1 MAGGQLMADYTAEQ
15 YRAAAKKALA
25 AGDTAAAQRLI
36 AAGRALAQPD
46 GMSELSGAFQQAVTP
61 RAPDAPGAY
70 KPATARHAA
79 VGGLLQGLT
88 FGLGDELAARVAS
101 IHPGIDYEEAL
112 PFFRKDLEKSRQ
124 DRPYITT
131 GAEIAGAIAA
141 PVGAI
146 ASAGSLPLRMAK
158 SAATTGAMS
167 GAYGF
172 NAGEGGFQNRAA
184 EALPQAGMGAA
195 VGAAIPVAGSALQSL
210 MQSRATQS
218 AIRQAA
224 KGAPSSDELR
234 AMGNALY
241 QQVDDAGVQIA
252 PQAFDRARGGILDDL
267 RANTGFDELPGPG
280 SLTPNSARANQIMGE
295 ASARMG
301 VDPTAALPFK
311 ALDQMRR
318 QAGAAAGNVANK
330 TDQKAGMTI
339 IEGLD
344 DFIKNLGPN
353 DVVAGD
359 VRALQDAIPKARD
372 VWSRMSKSQMI
383 DTAIEA
389 GENYKSGASSGI
401 RQQFKNILQ
410 NKKLAARFSQAEK
423 AAMRRVVNGSF
434 PEQLL
439 QLFGGGL
446 GQLAQIGGAGFAGG
460 IPGLVA
466 GLGAAAGTRKLA
478 EGVTRRKAETLRALV
493 ANGGLPNLPQASTAL
508 RDLMEQRLRL
518 GTAASIQPR

>member
-1 MAGGQLMADYTAEQ
+1 MADYTAEQ

-61 RAPDAPGAY
+61 RAPDAPDAY
-70 KPATARHAA
+70 KPATALHSAI
-79 VGGLLQGLT
+79 GGGLQGLT

-124 DRPYITT
+124 DHPYITT
-131 GAEIAGAIAA
+131 GAEIAGAVAA

-146 ASAGSLPLRMAK
+146 ASGGSLPLRMAK

-172 NAGEGGFQNRAA
+172 NAGEGGFQNRVA
-184 EALPQAGMGAA
+184 EAIPQAGMGAA
-195 VGAAIPVAGSALQSL
+195 IGAAIPGAGSVLQML
-210 MQSRATQS
+210 LNKNLANA
-218 AIRQAA
+218 AIKNGA
-224 KGAPSSDELR
+224 KNAPSTDALK

-241 QQVDDAGVQIA
+241 KEVDDAGVQIA
-252 PQAFDRARGGILDDL
+252 PQAFDRARGTILDDL
-267 RANTGFDELPGPG
+267 RLNTGFDELPGPG

-295 ASARMG
+295 ASGRMAA
-301 VDPTAALPFK
+301 DPTAALPFK

-344 DFIKNLGPN
+344 DFVKNLGPN

-359 VRALQDAIPKARD
+359 ITALNAAIPKARD
-372 VWSRMSKSQMI
+372 VWSRMSKSQII
-383 DTAIEA
+383 DDAMA
-389 GENYKSGASSGI
+389 KGENYLSGASSGI
-401 RQQFKNILQ
+401 RNQFRSIL
-410 NKKLAARFSQAEK
+410 NNPKMKARFTEAER
-423 AAMRRVVNGSF
+423 AAMQKVVNGSF

-439 QLFGGGL
+439 NLASGGL
-446 GQLAQIGGAGFAGG
+446 GQMATAIGGGAMGGLPGFLAG
-460 IPGLVA
+460 A
-466 GLGAAAGTRKLA
+466 GLAAGTRKLA
-478 EGVTRRKAETLRALV
+478 EGVTRGKAETLRGLV
-493 ANGGLPNLPQASTAL
+493 ANGGTQTLPQASTVL
-508 RDLMEQRLRL
+508 RDLMEQRMRL